1 LTRPQ
6 ARSRSCSR
14 TAYPCS
20 LRISNQITK
29 HPASPHSSSFIEPST
44 ARYVSDLLSLS
55 SSFLPPMSPHALCQ
69 AHPVVKSESP
79 PIQSV
84 PMHNS
89 MEYPSYPIGI
99 IPEPESYAWMQGMLR
114 QLLTRTYTSPLP
126 LVPGLIISIP
136 PQRMDR
142 MVQPRSLRRIDVAM
156 DTGPV
161 TFPPRQAVI

>member
-1 LTRPQ
+1 
-6 ARSRSCSR
+6 
-14 TAYPCS
+14 
-20 LRISNQITK
+20 
-29 HPASPHSSSFIEPST
+29 
-44 ARYVSDLLSLS
+44 
-55 SSFLPPMSPHALCQ
+55 
-69 AHPVVKSESP
+69 
-79 PIQSV
+79 
-84 PMHNS
+84 